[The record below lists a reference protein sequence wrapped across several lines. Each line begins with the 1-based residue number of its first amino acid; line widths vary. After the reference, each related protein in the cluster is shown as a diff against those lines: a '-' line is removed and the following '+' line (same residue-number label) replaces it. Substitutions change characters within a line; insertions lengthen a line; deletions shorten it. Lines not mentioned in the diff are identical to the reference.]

1 MIFNSVFYVIYFVY
15 HQLYK
20 LLLETMQQVGIVDD
34 SFWLNPNYWR
44 NKYDI
49 KFWVGAK
56 GKLIKKQVTGA
67 AVPDYTDTK
76 CASNTPSDCAELIKI
91 AQVYVDTVGAH
102 NLIKKNKDGKGEP
115 HAITAKTAFGV
126 GGAYYKYMRLW
137 NLQDLA
143 SSTISRKVLNVQ
155 ILAVMLF
162 YLMTPVLNILRQARA
177 FGRTAGIGAR
187 PTLPWAGFGM

>member
-49 KFWVGAK
+49 TFWVGAK

-76 CASNTPSDCAELIKI
+76 CASNNSL
-91 AQVYVDTVGAH
+91 
-102 NLIKKNKDGKGEP
+102 
-115 HAITAKTAFGV
+115 
-126 GGAYYKYMRLW
+126 
-137 NLQDLA
+137 
-143 SSTISRKVLNVQ
+143 
-155 ILAVMLF
+155 
-162 YLMTPVLNILRQARA
+162 
-177 FGRTAGIGAR
+177 
-187 PTLPWAGFGM
+187 